1 MLDALA
7 KTTISEVILLF
18 LLLFVLPM
26 LALLVRRLRKY
37 EMLYGVLKEEGK
49 KKKKKKTEEPVAEP
63 EPPAPVAPEDE
74 APPDNAYPY
83 ASRTFLS
90 PADKAC
96 LSALREAFGPDV
108 NVFPKVAV
116 WEVVEP
122 TEKAIGYANRLR
134 GLLFDFLICDG
145 ITGQVLTGIA
155 YNPGKGRPA
164 GPIDELKEI
173 CHAAGTNL
181 VFIDM
186 AEEYNAKTLKDALG
200 IPDLDI

>member
-26 LALLVRRLRKY
+26 LALLVKRLRKY
-37 EMLYGVLKEEGK
+37 EMLYGVLKEEGRK
-49 KKKKKKTEEPVAEP
+49 KKKKKADEP
-63 EPPAPVAPEDE
+63 EPAAPPPEILPEDE
-74 APPDNAYPY
+74 PPPDNSYPY
-83 ASRTFLS
+83 ASRIFLS

-96 LSALREAFGPDV
+96 LSALKEAFGSDV
-108 NVFPKVAV
+108 DIFPKVAL

-122 TEKAIGYANRLR
+122 TEKAVGYANRLR
-134 GLLFDFLICDG
+134 GLLFDFLICDAK
-145 ITGQVLTGIA
+145 TGQVLTGIA

-164 GPIDELKEI
+164 GPIDELKAI
-173 CHAAGTNL
+173 CHAAGANL

-186 AEEYNAKTLKDALG
+186 AEEYDATKLKDALG